1 MKEIEVNGKTI
12 KVNEIVNTV
21 EGRARLDYIGRQTF
35 TSWTL
40 IDQTDLF
47 IFGRPINVEDNDL
60 HKFIL

>member
-21 EGRARLDYIGRQTF
+21 EGRARLNYIGKQAF

-40 IDQTDLF
+40 IDQTDQF
-47 IFGRPINVEDNDL
+47 VFGRPINIEDNDL
-60 HKFIL
+60 NKFIL

>member
-21 EGRARLDYIGRQTF
+21 EGRARLDYIGRQAF

-40 IDQTDLF
+40 IDQTDRF
-47 IFGRPINVEDNDL
+47 IFGRHINVEDNDL

>member
-1 MKEIEVNGKTI
+1 MKEIKVNGKTI

-21 EGRARLDYIGRQTF
+21 EGRARLDYIGRQAF

-40 IDQTDLF
+40 IDQTDRF
-47 IFGRPINVEDNDL
+47 IFGRPIIVEDNDL